1 MVTNDVSSLVAGE
14 GQYAAA
20 LTPKGK
26 IVADLRIFAQE
37 DALLIDTSAAAASG
51 WKEMVRKYINP
62 RVAPYHDVTSE
73 LSDIGVFGR
82 SSRSLVS
89 RVTGIDDRE
98 LTALAPYSHLT
109 RPFVDATITVA
120 RVPEMDLDGFEIFV
134 PSEAVGVLKTR
145 LHAAG
150 VSEGSRETWEIA
162 RVESGRPQWGTDMDD
177 STIPQEANFD
187 ELGAISYTKGCY
199 IGQETVARVHFR
211 GHVNRFLRKLRFVT
225 RPAPPIGA
233 ELVDETG
240 KVIGDIRSVAL
251 SPRFGGVALGMVRR
265 EVLPGTTLQARW
277 SGGECSV
284 QVEQNEKGATV

>member
-1 MVTNDVSSLVAGE
+1 
-14 GQYAAA
+14 
-20 LTPKGK
+20 
-26 IVADLRIFAQE
+26 
-37 DALLIDTSAAAASG
+37 
-51 WKEMVRKYINP
+51 
-62 RVAPYHDVTSE
+62 
-73 LSDIGVFGR
+73 
-82 SSRSLVS
+82 
-89 RVTGIDDRE
+89 
-98 LTALAPYSHLT
+98 
-109 RPFVDATITVA
+109 
-120 RVPEMDLDGFEIFV
+120 MDLDGFEIFV